1 MKSATIPSIRVSP
14 ELREAAEAVLGEGE
28 SLSSFAEQSL
38 RLNIA
43 RRRAQQE
50 FLERGLAARTAARE
64 TDEYIEADD
73 VLAELD
79 ELIGDGEERATSHLI
94 K

>member
-1 MKSATIPSIRVSP
+1 MKNATIPSIRVAP
-14 ELREAAEAVLGEGE
+14 ELRAAAEDVLQTGE

-43 RRRAQQE
+43 RRQAQQE
-50 FLERGLAARTAARE
+50 FISRGLASRAEAARTG
-64 TDEYIEADD
+64 DYHDADD

-79 ELIGDGEERATSHLI
+79 LLIDSAEEKQA
-94 K
+94 